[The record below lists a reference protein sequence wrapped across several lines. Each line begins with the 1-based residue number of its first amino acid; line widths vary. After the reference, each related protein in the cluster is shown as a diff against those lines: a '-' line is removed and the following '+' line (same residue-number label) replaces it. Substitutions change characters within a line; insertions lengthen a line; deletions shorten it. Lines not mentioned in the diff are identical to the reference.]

1 VFITQMGNKIF
12 VQLRGKIT
20 KANEFSNQN
29 ELFVTDALGDP
40 MILTISRYD
49 ENDFE
54 HSVAE
59 SMSELVRFGDETKG
73 VTETPVL
80 SR

>member
-1 VFITQMGNKIF
+1 MLIK
-12 VQLRGKIT
+12 
-20 KANEFSNQN
+20 
-29 ELFVTDALGDP
+29 
-40 MILTISRYD
+40 YD

-80 SR
+80 SLQNSNQTI